1 MSADKKS
8 AGMLQPKKQSLS
20 RAALGTESFDFYRFK
35 PSSIIKS
42 GILALFKKNR
52 WRQRALKYL
61 QLTDMYNFIREIA
74 QAEQQLCNM

>member
-35 PSSIIKS
+35 PFSVIKS
-42 GILALFKKNR
+42 GNLALFKKIDDG
-52 WRQRALKYL
+52 K
-61 QLTDMYNFIREIA
+61 EP
-74 QAEQQLCNM
+74 